1 MIPCSLLDANSS
13 ERGTVAVAR
22 RHAGAVAFAS
32 FILRLSERYFV
43 ICSERPVVEHR
54 RRKMRAR
61 PLLDPFA
68 QGRIPSAP
76 CTLARRQSVNQYQD
90 WRCKQLYRSCLAGVR
105 PDHPRSC
112 GRQFLPTPFRQLGA
126 LSRWGALLRSLATE
140 LAWR

>member
-76 CTLARRQSVNQYQD
+76 CTLAPRQSVNQYQD
-90 WRCKQLYRSCLAGVR
+90 GRGKQLYRSCLAGVR
-105 PDHPRSC
+105 PDRPRSC
-112 GRQFLPTPFRQLGA
+112 ARQFSPTPFRQLGA
-126 LSRWGALLRSLATE
+126 LSRWGDLLGSLATE
-140 LAWR
+140 LLWR